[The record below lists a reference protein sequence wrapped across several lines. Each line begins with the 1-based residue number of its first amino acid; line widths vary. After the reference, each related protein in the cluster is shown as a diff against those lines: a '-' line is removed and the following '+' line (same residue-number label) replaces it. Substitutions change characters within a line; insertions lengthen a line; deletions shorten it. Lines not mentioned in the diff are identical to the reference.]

1 MLLRLHS
8 WWERRLM
15 VVSLGCGMGWVEHV
29 EWNGKGLQMCWK
41 QEWWHPALATCTMCY
56 SPQIECRGQSLNSL
70 PHHSTTLD
78 WHEREFLLWGISAEW
93 DPDLI
98 RGKGLN
104 PFQVILIFHHYYFT
118 FKKKKKNQNHYNT
131 IAICVLKSN
140 AYSGLQNES
149 IICL

>member
-1 MLLRLHS
+1 MLNGTGRVCRCVGNRSGGIRHWRLAPCATPLRLS
-8 WWERRLM
+8 
-15 VVSLGCGMGWVEHV
+15 VG
-29 EWNGKGLQMCWK
+29 
-41 QEWWHPALATCTMCY
+41 
-56 SPQIECRGQSLNSL
+56 GQSLNSL

-78 WHEREFLLWGISAEW
+78 WHKREFLLWGISSEW